1 MCQWNIL
8 WLDHINTNVAPQL
21 ALFDRLVHITRHL
34 HNSASWDYVES
45 LPPAGMCWFL
55 FHNCQLLPKVHL
67 KDICFVVSVCY
78 IKQKTSW
85 DAALSCNRTSILL
98 WLVRFYFFLFFGM
111 LNCHIFKK
119 EQTKWKAKSRSVC
132 VCLLPWQKTSC
143 SSLNSDFIAQGKGR
157 LNLGCC

>member
-1 MCQWNIL
+1 MCQWSIL

-45 LPPAGMCWFL
+45 LPPAWMCWFP

-78 IKQKTSW
+78 VKKKTPIEMLRW
-85 DAALSCNRTSILL
+85 AAIGRLYFTSALYFQYIYPSSHLCMLSTLTYPNTWFCVASSTSA
-98 WLVRFYFFLFFGM
+98 VASAFFLFFYF
-111 LNCHIFKK
+111 LACSTVIFFKK
-119 EQTKWKAKSRSVC
+119 EQRKK
-132 VCLLPWQKTSC
+132 P
-143 SSLNSDFIAQGKGR
+143 
-157 LNLGCC
+157 

>member
-1 MCQWNIL
+1 MCQWSIL

-45 LPPAGMCWFL
+45 LPPAGMCWFP

-78 IKQKTSW
+78 IKQKPSW

-98 WLVRFYFFLFFGM
+98 WLVRFYFFYFLA
-111 LNCHIFKK
+111 CSTVIFLKRSK
-119 EQTKWKAKSRSVC
+119 QNGKRKAEVYVC
-132 VCLLPWQKTSC
+132 VCYPDKRPPAALWIVTLLPKVRA
-143 SSLNSDFIAQGKGR
+143 D
-157 LNLGCC
+157 